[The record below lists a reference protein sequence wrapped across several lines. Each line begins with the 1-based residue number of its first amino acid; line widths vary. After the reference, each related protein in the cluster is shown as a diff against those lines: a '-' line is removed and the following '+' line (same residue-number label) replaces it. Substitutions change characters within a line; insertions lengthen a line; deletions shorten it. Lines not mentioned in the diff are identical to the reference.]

1 MYSKQF
7 THILLK
13 KKNLDKNLSSSTKYY
28 MEICYK
34 DDNAKNQRFYGQ
46 QLLSILTFLI
56 MITNDN
62 QTKILLNQM
71 LCVLK
76 LLLYTRKL

>member
-1 MYSKQF
+1 MHSKQF

-34 DDNAKNQRFYGQ
+34 DDNAKNQRFY
-46 QLLSILTFLI
+46 
-56 MITNDN
+56 
-62 QTKILLNQM
+62 LNFFDYNY
-71 LCVLK
+71 K
-76 LLLYTRKL
+76 